1 MGKTKYKNIIIS
13 GDVGTGT
20 STLGK
25 ALAEKLSWEFLST
38 GDFFR
43 QYFIEHN
50 IPLWDKSS
58 IPNEVEKK
66 VDYEL
71 FDKIKNEQGL
81 VVDSHYAAWFSKDIP
96 DVFRILLVC
105 DEKTVN
111 ERILKRVHTHKETV
125 AEIEERRKQLHEKF
139 TKLYSNENYLDPKFF
154 NLVIDTGKNNI
165 PQTIELALKG
175 LNRD

>member
-1 MGKTKYKNIIIS
+1 MNAKYRNIIIS

-25 ALAEKLSWEFLST
+25 ALAEKLGWQFIST

-43 QYFIEHN
+43 QYFIEHS
-50 IPLWDKSS
+50 IPLWDNSS
-58 IPNEVEKK
+58 IPDEVEKK
-66 VDYEL
+66 VDYNL
-71 FDKIKNEQGL
+71 FEKIKNEHSL
-81 VVDSHYAAWFSKDIP
+81 VVDSHYAAWFAKDLT

-105 DEKTVN
+105 DEKTVS

-139 TKLYSNENYLDPKFF
+139 EKLYSNENYLDPKFF
-154 NLVIDTGKNNI
+154 NLVIDTGKNSI

-175 LNRD
+175 FNKN

>member
-1 MGKTKYKNIIIS
+1 MNAKYKNIIIS

-25 ALAEKLSWEFLST
+25 ALAENLGWQFIST

-43 QYFIEHN
+43 QYFIDHN
-50 IPLWDKSS
+50 IPLWDKFS
-58 IPNEVEKK
+58 IPDEVEKK

-71 FDKIKNEQGL
+71 LDKIKNEQGL
-81 VVDSHYAAWFSKDIP
+81 VVDSHYAAWFAKGLT
-96 DVFRILLVC
+96 DVLRILLVC
-105 DEKTVN
+105 DEKTVT

-139 TKLYSNENYLDPKFF
+139 ENLYSDENYLNPNFF

-175 LNRD
+175 LNKN